1 MPKRKVRRTYSAK
14 KHSSSRK
21 ARYLTIVAIASLVLV
36 GIVLGYSLK
45 DTKTLGVT
53 TYLAKGDDGSSDNSG
68 SGSSGSGSSGSGG
81 SSSGSNNSDDN
92 DEREDNDNSGSSGS
106 SNTGSSN
113 TGSSGSSGNSGRGS
127 LFNIFPRRS
136 ITPQPTEI
144 EDDED
149 EEANEIEVEDE
160 LEEEL
165 PDEPIEVITKDD
177 RTRIDITANGIK
189 VRLER
194 RADRV
199 VIKAEREDGTEVELA
214 DDTLFKIDDRLAKSN
229 IKVETAGDNEFLVLR
244 NTTGA
249 LTNFPISLDLATNA
263 LIINTTAGQKTVA
276 ILPDIAVQ
284 NLLAANIIDQLGNQA
299 LQNEVSNNTLPKI
312 DRLITLGEQNGIPIY
327 EINGFDNQRL
337 LGLIPVI
344 VEKDVTVSA
353 ETGEVVAT
361 QESLVNRVLD
371 LVSF

>member
-1 MPKRKVRRTYSAK
+1 MPRRKHRQARAAGGK
-14 KHSSSRK
+14 SSSQK
-21 ARYLTIVAIASLVLV
+21 AALLTILFVIGLIII
-36 GIVLGYSLK
+36 GIGIGLSVK

-53 TYLAKGDDGSSDNSG
+53 TYLAKGDDDSSDNSG
-68 SGSSGSGSSGSGG
+68 SGSSGSGSSGSGS
-81 SSSGSNNSDDN
+81 SSSGSNNSDD
-92 DEREDNDNSGSSGS
+92 EDDRSESS
-106 SNTGSSN
+106 TTTSN
-113 TGSSGSSGNSGRGS
+113 TGSSGSSGSSGRGS

-136 ITPQPTEI
+136 ITPQPTDV
-144 EDDED
+144 DDED
-149 EEANEIEVEDE
+149 ELEDEDEVEDE
-160 LEEEL
+160 NEADEAEL
-165 PDEPIEVITKDD
+165 PDEPIEVTTKDD
-177 RTRIDITANGIK
+177 RTRININANGIK

-199 VIKAEREDGTEVELA
+199 IIKAEREDGTEVELE
-214 DDTLFKIDDRLAKSN
+214 DDTLFKIDERLAKSN
-229 IKVETAGDNEFLVLR
+229 IKVETAGDNEFLVSR

-263 LIINTTAGQKTVA
+263 LIINTPAGQKTVA
-276 ILPDIAVQ
+276 ILPDTAVQ

-312 DRLITLGEQNGIPIY
+312 DRLITLGEQNGIPVY

>member
-1 MPKRKVRRTYSAK
+1 MPRKLIRKVSSKKSASQKALTY
-14 KHSSSRK
+14 
-21 ARYLTIVAIASLVLV
+21 TIIIVAGLLVVTVIL
-36 GIVLGYSLK
+36 GSTARQSNVLGER
-45 DTKTLGVT
+45 TL
-53 TYLAKGDDGSSDNSG
+53 LAKGDDDSGGSNSGG
-68 SGSSGSGSSGSGG
+68 SGSDSSG

-92 DEREDNDNSGSSGS
+92 DDDDSAGSSGA
-106 SNTGSSN
+106 SNTGSGN
-113 TGSSGSSGNSGRGS
+113 TGSSGSSGGNTGSSGS
-127 LFNIFPRRS
+127 TANQSTPSRS
-136 ITPQPTEI
+136 IRTSSPKSTEI

-149 EEANEIEVEDE
+149 EEVDKIAVEDE

-199 VIKAEREDGTEVELA
+199 IIKAEREDGTEVELE
-214 DDTLFKIDDRLAKSN
+214 DDSLFKIDDRLAKSN

-263 LIINTTAGQKTVA
+263 LIINTPSGQKTVA

-284 NLLAANIIDQLGNQA
+284 NLLSAHIIDQLGNAA
-299 LQNEVSNNTLPKI
+299 LESEISNNTLPEV
-312 DRLITLGEQNGIPIY
+312 DRLITLGEQNGIPVY
-327 EINGFDNQRL
+327 EINGIDNKRL
-337 LGLIPVI
+337 FGFIPVTI
-344 VEKDVTVSA
+344 EKDITVSG
-353 ETGEVVAT
+353 ETGEVLST
-361 QESLVNRVLD
+361 QELFINRVVD
-371 LVSF
+371 LLSF

>member
-1 MPKRKVRRTYSAK
+1 MPKRKARRTHSTK
-14 KHSSSRK
+14 KHSFSRK
-21 ARYLTIVAIASLVLV
+21 ARYLTIVVIASLVLV

-45 DTKTLGVT
+45 DTRTLGVT
-53 TYLAKGDDGSSDNSG
+53 TYLAKGDDDSSDNSG
-68 SGSSGSGSSGSGG
+68 SGSSGSGSSGSGS
-81 SSSGSNNSDDN
+81 SSSGSNNSDD
-92 DEREDNDNSGSSGS
+92 DDKGDHSESS
-106 SNTGSSN
+106 TTTSN
-113 TGSSGSSGNSGRGS
+113 TGSSGSSGSSGRGS

-136 ITPQPTEI
+136 ITPPPTDV
-144 EDDED
+144 DDED
-149 EEANEIEVEDE
+149 ELDEQNEVGDEDE
-160 LEEEL
+160 EEDEEKL
-165 PDEPIEVITKDD
+165 PDESIEVRTKDD
-177 RTRIDITANGIK
+177 RTKIDITANGIK

-229 IKVETAGDNEFLVLR
+229 IKVETAGGNEFLVLR

-263 LIINTTAGQKTVA
+263 LIINTPAGQKTVA
-276 ILPDIAVQ
+276 ILPDTAVQ
-284 NLLAANIIDQLGNQA
+284 NLLAANIIDRLGNQA

-312 DRLITLGEQNGIPIY
+312 DRLITLGEQNDIPVY